1 MLRPPLAALTSRPIE
16 SLCLVLLLACALTL
30 PAAVGMGAMMTQTSA
45 QAWLERYEPTLYL
58 DAHASAEDARVL
70 QKELMAWSSVGS
82 AQLRSPEGAV
92 ETLRKRLGPEAVQH
106 LGIGPAMMP
115 TSITLKPNVALK
127 DHVGLI
133 GAVQGLEARDIVASV
148 DVPSAQSTKM
158 LHAAHAVAWAAL
170 VCMLV
175 LWVLSLGLLWSF
187 LRRVL
192 KDEHQEMALLE
203 QFGASG
209 FSLVRAHWI
218 RGAVMGGIGGVVACT
233 ALLCVQFSGQSFAQ
247 AMTQQTWGVSWSWAL
262 AIAPLL
268 LGPLQGFIAGH
279 AVALGTRR
287 RKAAYVQTTP
297 LMRFGA
303 ATA

>member
-1 MLRPPLAALTSRPIE
+1 MLRPPLAALTSRPVE
-16 SLCLVLLLACALTL
+16 SLSLVLLLACALTL
-30 PAAVGMGAMMTQTSA
+30 PGAVSMGAMMTQTSA
-45 QAWLERYEPTLYL
+45 QAWLERYEPTVYL
-58 DAHASAEDARVL
+58 DAHATPEQVREL
-70 QKELMAWSSVGS
+70 QKELGAWSSVER

-92 ETLRKRLGPEAVQH
+92 ETLRARLGEEAVEH

-115 TSITLKPNVALK
+115 TSILLKPKVALR
-127 DHVGLI
+127 DHVQLI
-133 GAVQGLEARDIVASV
+133 AAVQGLEARDAVASV
-148 DVPSAQSTKM
+148 DVPSAQSSKM
-158 LHAAHAVAWAAL
+158 LHAAHATAWAAL
-170 VCMLV
+170 VCMLM
-175 LWVLSLGLLWSF
+175 LWVLSLGLLWAF

-209 FSLVRAHWI
+209 FSLVRAHWV
-218 RGAVMGGIGGVVACT
+218 RGAAMGGVGGVVACG

-247 AMTQQTWGVSWSWAL
+247 AMTQQSWGVSWSWAL
-262 AIAPLL
+262 AVAPLL
-268 LGPLQGFIAGH
+268 LGPVQGILAGH

-297 LMRFGA
+297 LMRYGA